1 MKTVNK
7 TLLVHTDTKTFSSD
21 VVIVDESKLVS
32 TTKAFLKKLSKKY
45 TEAKIQIY
53 TPLGVV
59 LQSPDKKTNYA
70 VAYEEEKFVIVAPNG
85 TRESAKLYGNW
96 DEALRY
102 TQKLL
107 SQQKKTKIILSH
119 YQNLS

>member
-70 VAYEEEKFVIVAPNG
+70 VAYEEEKICHCCPKWYKRVSKVIWQLG
-85 TRESAKLYGNW
+85 
-96 DEALRY
+96 
-102 TQKLL
+102 
-107 SQQKKTKIILSH
+107 
-119 YQNLS
+119 